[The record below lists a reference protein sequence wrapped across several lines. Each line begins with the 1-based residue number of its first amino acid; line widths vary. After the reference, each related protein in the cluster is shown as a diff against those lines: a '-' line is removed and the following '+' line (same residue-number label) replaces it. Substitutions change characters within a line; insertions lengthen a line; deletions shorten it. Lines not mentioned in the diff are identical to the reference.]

1 VNIGEDEMPGDLEI
15 ILRLILASILGG
27 VIGLEREVHGREA
40 GVRTTLLVC
49 LGSALF
55 MVISESFFFKY
66 ESKVPGGPFYV
77 DPVRLAAQVVTGVG
91 FLGAGVII
99 RMKESIRGVT
109 TAASIWV
116 VCAVGLAVG
125 SGYYFF
131 GVTTS
136 VIAILS
142 LIGLKALEKRLRKD
156 WYKEIV
162 IVSEDKEG
170 QLNRIQE
177 VIDRYEV
184 KVIGSGL
191 RKDFQKKE
199 MTANFRLRVHAIKP
213 DQDLLKEVFEL
224 EGIKRVD
231 IR

>member
-1 VNIGEDEMPGDLEI
+1 MPSDLEI
-15 ILRLILASILGG
+15 TFRLVLASVLGG
-27 VIGLEREVHGREA
+27 VIGLEREIHGREA

-55 MVISESFFFKY
+55 MVISESFFYKY
-66 ESKVPGGPFYV
+66 QGKILGGPFYV

-131 GVTTS
+131 GVATS
-136 VIAILS
+136 VVAVLS
-142 LIGLKALEKRLRKD
+142 LIGLKVFEKRLRKD
-156 WYKEIV
+156 WYKEMIV
-162 IVSEDKEG
+162 VSEDREG
-170 QLNRIQE
+170 QLNRVQD
-177 VIDRYEV
+177 VIDRNKI
-184 KVIGSGL
+184 KVIGFGL
-191 RKDFQKKE
+191 RRDLEKKE
-199 MTANFRLRVHAIKP
+199 MTATFRLRLHAIKP
-213 DQDLLKEVFEL
+213 DRDLLKEVFEI
-224 EGIKRVD
+224 EGIKRAD
-231 IR
+231 LR

>member
-1 VNIGEDEMPGDLEI
+1 MPSDVEI
-15 ILRLILASILGG
+15 ILRLVLASFLGG
-27 VIGLEREVHGREA
+27 VIGLEREIHGREA

-66 ESKVPGGPFYV
+66 ESRLLGGPFHV

-131 GVTTS
+131 GVITS
-136 VIAILS
+136 AIAVLS
-142 LIGLKALEKRLRKD
+142 LIGLKVFEKRLRKD
-156 WYKEIV
+156 WYKEII
-162 IVSEDKEG
+162 IVSEDREG
-170 QLNRIQE
+170 QLNRVQD
-177 VIDRYEV
+177 VIDRYQV
-184 KVIGSGL
+184 KVIGFGL
-191 RKDFQKKE
+191 RKDRQKKE
-199 MTANFRLRVHAIKP
+199 MTATFRLRLHTVKP
-213 DQDLLKEVFEL
+213 DRDLLKEVFEI
-224 EGIKRVD
+224 EGIKRAD
-231 IR
+231 LR